1 MADKDLE
8 VIKKTKAL
16 VKRTY
21 QVTSNSKHYPK
32 KYRYS
37 LVAEMQKRSMDI
49 YKLLFEANRMN
60 IKVYGKQRYVLQ
72 SKAVTYCEE
81 LMFFIE
87 LSYDLGIIGMKR
99 MESWSK
105 DVADIKHM
113 TLAWRS
119 RDRERA

>member
-8 VIKKTKAL
+8 VIKKAKAL

-21 QVTSNSKHYPK
+21 QVTSNSKNYPK
-32 KYRYS
+32 KYRYT
-37 LVAEMQKRSMDI
+37 LVPRMQNRAVDI
-49 YKLLFEANRMN
+49 YTLLFESNRMN
-60 IKVYGKQRYVLQ
+60 INIYAKQRYVLQ
-72 SKAVTYCEE
+72 SKVITYCEE

-87 LSYDLGIIGMKR
+87 LSYDLGMISMKR

-113 TLAWRS
+113 TLAWRKK
-119 RDRERA
+119 DQARA

>member
-60 IKVYGKQRYVLQ
+60 IKV
-72 SKAVTYCEE
+72 SE
-81 LMFFIE
+81 LIALMKIFKVDISEFFKG
-87 LSYDLGIIGMKR
+87 LY
-99 MESWSK
+99 
-105 DVADIKHM
+105 
-113 TLAWRS
+113 
-119 RDRERA
+119 